1 MKVRFTILALLFVLI
16 VSMAMAHEGREIEG
30 YELHF
35 GWRTEPALT
44 GLPNGPELFIH
55 VHEADAAEEDEEGES
70 EEPPFP
76 ADIEVSLQVEV
87 TFGSESK
94 TLDLRPAFGE
104 TGHYVADLIPSMPG
118 DYSFRLFG
126 TIGDTAVDEIFTS
139 TDSQFSSVD
148 PGSDVMFPSAG
159 IVDVAALLARI
170 EALEARLAE
179 LESK

>member
-1 MKVRFTILALLFVLI
+1 MKVRLFLITVLFVLF
-16 VSMAMAHEGREIEG
+16 VSVALAHEGREIGE

-35 GWRTEPALT
+35 GWRSEPALT
-44 GLPNGPELFIH
+44 GYLNGPELFIH
-55 VHEADAAEEDEEGES
+55 MHEEHEGTEEAEEGE
-70 EEPPFP
+70 EAPFP

-94 TLDLRPAFGE
+94 TLALRPAFGE
-104 TGHYVADLIPSMPG
+104 TGHYVADLIPSLPG
-118 DYSFRLFG
+118 DYTFRVFG
-126 TIGDTAVDEIFTS
+126 TIGETDVDEVFTS
-139 TDSQFSSVD
+139 TDGQFSSVD
-148 PGSDVMFPSAG
+148 PSSDAMFPQAG

>member
-1 MKVRFTILALLFVLI
+1 MKVRLSILAVLLLII
-16 VSMAMAHEGREIEG
+16 VSAALAHEGREVEG

-35 GWRTEPALT
+35 GWRSEPALT
-44 GLPNGPELFIH
+44 GYPNGPEVFIH
-55 VHEADAAEEDEEGES
+55 VHEAHAEESEAEEA
-70 EEPPFP
+70 EETPFP
-76 ADIEVSLQVEV
+76 ADIEVALQVEV

-118 DYSFRLFG
+118 DYSFRVFG
-126 TIGDTAVDEIFTS
+126 TIGDTAIDEVFTS
-139 TDSQFSSVD
+139 TDGQFSSVD
-148 PGSDVMFPSAG
+148 PASDVMFPSAG

-170 EALEARLAE
+170 EALEARIAE